1 MHANEYCRA
10 CCLRSALGRADQLPL
25 EPQVIEQVKKEIR
38 EAAAGCE
45 GRESAPSISAVLLNI
60 IRKYQDIDAPML
72 EAKKRF
78 NRLMLSVE
86 EKVMGIVRASG
97 DPIRRAI
104 QFAMTGNYIDFGV
117 IADVSEKKL
126 MELMEESAGIGI
138 PDRVLQSFKEELAS
152 ARSLLYIT
160 DNCGEIVMDKIL
172 IRLLLEMYPGLQ
184 ITVLVRG
191 FNIQNDA
198 TIEDAEDIGLTS
210 LVPVTGNGVKVPGT
224 PLDGCLRVPP
234 ETEALIRAA
243 DIRIA
248 KGQGNFETL
257 CGTGMNTFYMFLC
270 KCDTFM
276 DRFGMA
282 RFSGVLINEKDLDYL
297 TSGS

>member
-1 MHANEYCRA
+1 MLANETCRA
-10 CCLRSALGRADQLPL
+10 CCLRSALNKADQLPL
-25 EPQVIEQVKKEIR
+25 DPQTIEQIKKEIR

-45 GRESAPSISAVLLNI
+45 GRESAPSMTAVLLNV

-104 QFAMTGNYIDFGV
+104 QFAMTGNYIDYGV
-117 IADVSEKKL
+117 IADVSEEKL
-126 MELMEESAGIGI
+126 MELMEESAGIAI
-138 PDRVLQSFKEELAS
+138 PDRILQSFREEMAS

-172 IRLLLEMYPGLQ
+172 IRLLREMYPDLE

-191 FNIQNDA
+191 FDIQNDA
-198 TIEDAEDIGLTS
+198 TREDAEDVGLTD

-224 PLDGCLRVPP
+224 PLDGSLRVAP

-243 DIRIA
+243 DVRIS

-257 CGTGMNTFYMFLC
+257 CGTGLNTFYMFLC

-276 DRFGMA
+276 VRFDMA
-282 RFSGVLINEKDLDYL
+282 RFSGVLVNEKDLRFL
-297 TSGS
+297 SS

>member
-1 MHANEYCRA
+1 MT
-10 CCLRSALGRADQLPL
+10 
-25 EPQVIEQVKKEIR
+25 
-38 EAAAGCE
+38 
-45 GRESAPSISAVLLNI
+45 AVLLNV

-104 QFAMTGNYIDFGV
+104 QFAMTGNYIDYGV
-117 IADVSEKKL
+117 IADVSEEKL
-126 MELMEESAGIGI
+126 MELMEESAGIAI
-138 PDRVLQSFKEELAS
+138 PDRILQSFREEMAS

-172 IRLLLEMYPGLQ
+172 IRLLREMYPDLE

-191 FNIQNDA
+191 FDIQNDA
-198 TIEDAEDIGLTS
+198 TREDAEDVGLTA

-224 PLDGCLRVPP
+224 PLDGSLRVAP

-243 DIRIA
+243 DVRIS

-257 CGTGMNTFYMFLC
+257 CGTGLNTFYMFLC

-276 DRFGMA
+276 DRFDMA
-282 RFSGVLINEKDLDYL
+282 RFSGVLVNEKDLRFL
-297 TSGS
+297 SS